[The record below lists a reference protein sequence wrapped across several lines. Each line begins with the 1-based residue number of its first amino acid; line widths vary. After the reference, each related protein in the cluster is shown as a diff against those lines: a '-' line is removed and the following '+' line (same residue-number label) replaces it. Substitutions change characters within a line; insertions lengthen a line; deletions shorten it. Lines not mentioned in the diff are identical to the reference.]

1 MIDATEDKSACWQI
15 PNPLAIVPYSED
27 CLFLNVWTNEIN
39 TERLKPVMFFIH
51 GGNLQFGT
59 AFSSLY
65 NGKVLSTYDV
75 VVVVINYR
83 LGKFGFL
90 YGGDDSAPGN
100 AGIYDQLLALHWVS
114 VSLFVILKSL
124 NMVLRLETI
133 FIDSVAIRIR

>member
-1 MIDATEDKSACWQI
+1 
-15 PNPLAIVPYSED
+15 
-27 CLFLNVWTNEIN
+27 
-39 TERLKPVMFFIH
+39 MFFIH
-51 GGNLQFGT
+51 GGSLEHGT
-59 AFSSLY
+59 AFFSLY

-114 VSLFVILKSL
+114 VSLFIILITL
-124 NMVLRLETI
+124 NAILRSETT

>member
-1 MIDATEDKSACWQI
+1 M
-15 PNPLAIVPYSED
+15 L
-27 CLFLNVWTNEIN
+27 
-39 TERLKPVMFFIH
+39 FIH
-51 GGNLQFGT
+51 GATLQAGT

-65 NGKVLSTYDV
+65 DGKVLSTYDV

-114 VSLFVILKSL
+114 VSLFVILITL
-124 NMVLRLETI
+124 NRILRLETT
-133 FIDSVAIRIR
+133 FTDSVAIRIR